1 MNKQTFIKN
10 YIAKKRAS
18 LPYGVIP
25 LKYLESNGQQWID
38 TGIELVAGINRCW
51 IKFKW
56 NGEYPNNYGSVVFGA
71 YGINPTRGKPCYS
84 IGFTTQLSNNPNKIK
99 IEFDEL
105 YAYFSD
111 SDNNDHVAQINCND
125 IGFVFESNVVMS
137 ETVKNATD
145 ASLSIQLFTRAA
157 GSPTFNPER
166 FYGRIYKFFY
176 ESANGNSVDMCPAL
190 YPAGLAYIDGNTL
203 KSVTPSLPKPGMYDR
218 VSGHFFVN
226 KGTGDDFMYD
236 IA

>member
-10 YIAKKRAS
+10 YLAKKRMS

-25 LKYLESNGQQWID
+25 LKHLESNGQQWID

-51 IKFKW
+51 IKLKW
-56 NGEYPNNYGSVVFGA
+56 NGECYNKYGSIVFGA
-71 YGINPTRGKPCYS
+71 YGNNPKGGKTFYS
-84 IGFTTQLSNNPNKIK
+84 IGFTNPLSSNPNKIK
-99 IEFDEL
+99 IELDKL

-111 SDNNDHVAQINCND
+111 SDNNDHVAQINCNG
-125 IGFVFESNVVMS
+125 IGFVFDSNVVMS

-157 GSPTFNPER
+157 GIPTLNPER

-176 ESANGNSVDMCPAL
+176 ESANGKSVDMCPAL
-190 YPAGLAYIDGNTL
+190 YPAGLAYVDGNTL
-203 KSVTPSLPKPGMYDR
+203 ESVTPSLPKPGMYDK

-226 KGTGDDFMYD
+226 KGTGNDFMYEF
-236 IA
+236 A